1 MKKSQLRKII
11 KEEIK
16 STVNEAAIDGDRQMI
31 TRAIENMTKGRLTVG
46 QVQIEI
52 GRAIDQAYISDM
64 MKQNLKFAMQIKK
77 ESVNEE
83 TVKGEILKGLID
95 QVPYYQVE
103 WDDGQ
108 KMTIPAKY
116 WKEFQRMVKS
126 KK

>member
-52 GRAIDQAYISDM
+52 GRAIDQAYISDI
-64 MKQNLKFAMQIKK
+64 MKQNLKYALQVKK
-77 ESVNEE
+77 
-83 TVKGEILKGLID
+83 
-95 QVPYYQVE
+95 
-103 WDDGQ
+103 
-108 KMTIPAKY
+108 
-116 WKEFQRMVKS
+116 
-126 KK
+126 

>member
-52 GRAIDQAYISDM
+52 GRAIDQAYISDI
-64 MKQNLKFAMQIKK
+64 MKQNLKYAMQVKK
-77 ESVNEE
+77 
-83 TVKGEILKGLID
+83 
-95 QVPYYQVE
+95 
-103 WDDGQ
+103 
-108 KMTIPAKY
+108 
-116 WKEFQRMVKS
+116 
-126 KK
+126 

>member
-1 MKKSQLRKII
+1 MKKSQLRQII

>member
-1 MKKSQLRKII
+1 MKKSQLRQII

-52 GRAIDQAYISDM
+52 GRAIDQAYISDI